1 MQSMQR
7 HGGRCRCDRQKF
19 QGTGQMSDVGI
30 DTANDGKIAREEFFP
45 YAGNEK

>member
-1 MQSMQR
+1 VEVDVDVTDKNSKER
-7 HGGRCRCDRQKF
+7 S
-19 QGTGQMSDVGI
+19 QMSDVGI